1 MACDECPETPDTGCL
16 QNITTECVTYNGED
30 VTCADISSGQSLNQ
44 VIEQLGNNDCD
55 IKELIEDINQD
66 IEELSGSVVTLQTI
80 VTDLGDDINIDL
92 DDIKNDINDIN
103 EQLSGINSFTCEDLS
118 GCTLDELSDADYTHV
133 SGDVLMSDG
142 SKWINYTLTIPEQYE
157 FSCEDLSGCTLDD
170 LGNVIETASAA
181 GDSLLFNGTNW
192 VNQPFSSLFSASN
205 GLTKSGIN
213 TKLGGTL
220 TENTNIVTSTYTLSV
235 SKDISSGINTSYY
248 PLYAANSIK
257 TGGSETT
264 KTAKA
269 CYSGALGID
278 LTSNLTPYSAGYKHG
293 VFSGTIYKGG
303 TFNWLGKLPVYF
315 AEQEHYSSGDTT
327 WAIAY
332 LANPPSQYGAGAAF
346 TGTITNAVG
355 LYIED
360 INASNITSKITN
372 KYAIYQ
378 KGASDIS
385 IFFGEVQN
393 AGGVTQFTSDARIKE
408 NIQEYTRGLSEIE
421 QINTKTFNYTYK
433 KDKPLVGIIAQELEN
448 IIPEAVKQGNFETP
462 EGESYSDF
470 RMIDQNYLIYTLI
483 NAVKELSQKVKTLE
497 NGIE

>member
-1 MACDECPETPDTGCL
+1 MPCPECPETPDTGCL
-16 QNITTECVTYNGED
+16 HPITTECVTYNGND
-30 VTCADISSGQSLNQ
+30 IDCANISSGQSLNQ
-44 VIEQLGNNDCD
+44 VIEQLAENDCD
-55 IKELIEDINQD
+55 LKEQIKDIEQNISTIEEDISNLNS
-66 IEELSGSVVTLQTI
+66 ITEELSGNMINNYDDLQ
-80 VTDLGDDINIDL
+80 DQINNI
-92 DDIKNDINDIN
+92 
-103 EQLSGINSFTCEDLS
+103 
-118 GCTLDELSDADYTHV
+118 Y
-133 SGDVLMSDG
+133 
-142 SKWINYTLTIPEQYE
+142 P

-170 LGNVIETASAA
+170 LSDVSVEHVS
-181 GDSLLFNGTNW
+181 GDILMSNGINW
-192 VNQPFSSLFSASN
+192 VNYTPEEVIPYQFTCEELSGCTLDELSGIEITNPVSGDVVIHNGTKFINSQVSSVFTASN
-205 GLTKSGIN
+205 GLTKSGVN

-220 TENTNIVTSTYTLSV
+220 EESTTINIDNRSLLFYEKNVSSLS
-235 SKDISSGINTSYY
+235 S
-248 PLYAANSIK
+248 NSIAISAAK
-257 TGGSETT
+257 DFITGGEEAT
-264 KTAKA
+264 KTIKSAF
-269 CYSGALGID
+269 SGGFGVSLG
-278 LTSNLTPYSAGYKHG
+278 SNFTPCSTNKHG
-293 VFSGTIYKGG
+293 VFSGTVYKDT

-315 AEQEHYSSGDTT
+315 AEQEHASSGDTT

-332 LANPPSQYGAGAAF
+332 LANPPSQYGAGVAF

-483 NAVKELSQKVKTLE
+483 NAVKELSQKVKQLE